1 MYPYSNEPHSLP
13 LVSIVTRDSLGTLA
27 VQILKDEIGLPSTSA
42 SETELAQFID
52 RIHGLV
58 DKLQRAYEY
67 ARSHYDW

>member
-1 MYPYSNEPHSLP
+1 
-13 LVSIVTRDSLGTLA
+13 LGTLA